1 MEDDIDKGILLVAFD
16 YTNAHEDEFHDWYD
30 LEHIPERQRV
40 PSFGPCELWISVANP
55 KQAVGTYDLKNLR
68 VLSSAPYKAIAF
80 ENLSIWSKRCCVGP
94 ICTRLLRYH
103 GEQTLPG
110 EADCPA
116 GK

>member
-1 MEDDIDKGILLVAFD
+1 MDKGILLVAFD

-40 PSFGPCELWISVANP
+40 PSFGLCELWISAANP
-55 KQAVGTYDLKNLR
+55 KQAVADYDLTSLWCCQP
-68 VLSSAPYKAIAF
+68 AYKAIAF
-80 ENLSIWSKRCCVGP
+80 DNLSIWSKRCCVGP